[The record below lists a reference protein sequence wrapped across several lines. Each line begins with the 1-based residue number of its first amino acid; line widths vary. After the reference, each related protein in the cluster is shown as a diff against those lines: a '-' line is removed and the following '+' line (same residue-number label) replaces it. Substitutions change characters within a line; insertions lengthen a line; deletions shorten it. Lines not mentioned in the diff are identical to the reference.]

1 MAHPDFA
8 GKTVLITG
16 GSRGIGRAT
25 SLRLAE
31 EGARVAINYLS
42 RREEA
47 ESVVARIR
55 ESGGNAA
62 AIAGDVSQPE
72 QAAAIVAAAREVFG
86 PIDMLVHCAAY
97 SVVEPASSVTWESWK
112 KTMNV
117 NLDGTYNMVYAV
129 KDEMISRRFG
139 RIVTI
144 SSIAALRERENQVHY
159 SASKAAVIAL
169 TRCCAQAWA
178 RHNVRVNCM
187 CPGLVETEMAHVL
200 SEEAHRR
207 IISETPMGRIGD
219 PREIASVIRFLLS
232 EESSFMTGQTVV
244 ASGGRVM
251 LPG

>member
-1 MAHPDFA
+1 MPGADFSN
-8 GKTVLITG
+8 KTVLITG

-25 SLRLAE
+25 SLRLAS
-31 EGARVAINYLS
+31 EGARVAVNYLS
-42 RREEA
+42 RKSEA
-47 ESVVARIR
+47 DALVKVIQST
-55 ESGGNAA
+55 GGQAA
-62 AIAGDVSQPE
+62 AISGDVSLPE
-72 QAAAIVAAAREVFG
+72 QAARIVQAARQAFG

-97 SVVEPASSVTWESWK
+97 SVVEPASEVTWESWK

-117 NLDGTYNMVYAV
+117 NLDGTFNMVYAV
-129 KDEMISRRFG
+129 KDEMIARRFG
-139 RIVTI
+139 RIVTL

-178 RHNVRVNCM
+178 RYNVRVNCM

-200 SEEAHRR
+200 SEEAHRG
-207 IISETPMGRIGD
+207 IIAQTPMGRIGR
-219 PREIASVIRFLLS
+219 PEEIASVIRFLLS
-232 EESSFMTGQTVV
+232 DESSFMTGQTVI